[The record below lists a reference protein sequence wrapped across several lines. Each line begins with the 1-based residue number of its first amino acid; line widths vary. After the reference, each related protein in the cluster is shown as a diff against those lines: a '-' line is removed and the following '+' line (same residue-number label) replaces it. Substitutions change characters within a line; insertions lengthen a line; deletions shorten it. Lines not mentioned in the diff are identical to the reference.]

1 MTEETEQRVNITAS
15 FGELNDFSKPTEG
28 LEENYTG
35 EGFPAESHS
44 LLAESMREMQNQIL
58 LCNRNLGRDENFNTI
73 ATEDRET

>member
-44 LLAESMREMQNQIL
+44 LLAESMREMQNQI
-58 LCNRNLGRDENFNTI
+58 
-73 ATEDRET
+73 